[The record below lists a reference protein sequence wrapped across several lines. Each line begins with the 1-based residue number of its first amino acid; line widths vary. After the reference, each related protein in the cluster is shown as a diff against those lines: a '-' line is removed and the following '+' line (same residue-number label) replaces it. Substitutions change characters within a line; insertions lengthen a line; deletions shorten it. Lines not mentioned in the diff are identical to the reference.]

1 MRLIGEIGW
10 TTWSAVSSGF
20 ARSSYVEI
28 GWNLW
33 GTLPHFLPQR
43 IALES
48 TAAALRAGRQRHR
61 IDIAEMA
68 ETISELLAT
77 DAARVK
83 LGARGIS
90 TAEAEQ
96 LPRNR
101 HATARNPRGSGEE
114 GERLML
120 IGQTDGGRVLTLV
133 IERTLDPTTWLIVTG
148 WPATDRER
156 KILD

>member
-1 MRLIGEIGW
+1 M
-10 TTWSAVSSGF
+10 
-20 ARSSYVEI
+20 
-28 GWNLW
+28 
-33 GTLPHFLPQR
+33 
-43 IALES
+43 
-48 TAAALRAGRQRHR
+48 
-61 IDIAEMA
+61 AEMV
-68 ETISELLAT
+68 SQLLAT

-101 HATARNPRGSGEE
+101 HATARNPGGGGQE
-114 GERLML
+114 GERLLL
-120 IGQTDGGRVLTLV
+120 IGQTDGGRMLTLV
-133 IERTLDPTTWLIVTG
+133 IERTLVPTTWLIVTG

>member
-1 MRLIGEIGW
+1 
-10 TTWSAVSSGF
+10 
-20 ARSSYVEI
+20 
-28 GWNLW
+28 
-33 GTLPHFLPQR
+33 
-43 IALES
+43 
-48 TAAALRAGRQRHR
+48 
-61 IDIAEMA
+61 MA
-68 ETISELLAT
+68 ETISQLLAT

-83 LGARGIS
+83 LGARDIS

-101 HATARNPRGSGEE
+101 HATARNPRGSREE

-133 IERTLDPTTWLIVTG
+133 IERTLEPTTWLIVTG